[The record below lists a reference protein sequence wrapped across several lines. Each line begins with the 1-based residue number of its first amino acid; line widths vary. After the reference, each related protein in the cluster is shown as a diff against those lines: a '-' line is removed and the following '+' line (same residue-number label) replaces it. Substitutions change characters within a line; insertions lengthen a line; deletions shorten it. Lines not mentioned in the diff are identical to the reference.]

1 MRLLIFVS
9 LFFFYYLL
17 VFFSCGSKTSSKS
30 NVLSIAEPSFLRQ
43 IIVFLLYDFCG
54 EHRCYPV
61 HHIDIFDD
69 YRGSSSPSYREVGG
83 SESPNHTK
91 VELQ

>member
-1 MRLLIFVS
+1 MEAKLA
-9 LFFFYYLL
+9 
-17 VFFSCGSKTSSKS
+17 KKS
-30 NVLSIAEPSFLRQ
+30 NILSIAEPSFLRQ

-54 EHRCYPV
+54 ERRCYPV
-61 HHIDIFDD
+61 YHIDIFYH